1 MQTIRNIQ
9 NIIARHFPE
18 KCAESWDNPGLQLGH
33 QDAPVRRIL
42 TALELTPSVLD
53 EAIDG
58 GFELIV
64 THHPFI
70 FRPFKRLTD
79 ESADGRMLLHLAE
92 SRIGLLAAHTNLDSA
107 PGAIAD
113 KLADDLCLTERR
125 PVIEH
130 HPYEAFKIVVF
141 VPEAQAD
148 AVSRAMHDAGAG
160 CVGAYSDV
168 SFRSAGTGYFTCGGA
183 AHPAIGAPGE
193 AVETPEVRLEMLVSE
208 QNLKSVLRAVHASH
222 PYEEPAIDVF
232 RLSSDVHGISDL
244 YGFGTTGRLPEPML
258 LRDFIPYLK
267 TLWDIPSLRAAG
279 DPEKRIERVGI
290 LNGSGAKYMSSC
302 RGIDAF
308 ITGDCGHHD
317 FDNAVRCGLALIDA
331 GHYETEKFIPE
342 ILAKVI
348 AGDAETDEVYVKIAS
363 SMSNPCRTW

>member
-18 KCAESWDNPGLQLGH
+18 KCAESWDNPGLQMGH
-33 QDAPVRRIL
+33 QDASVSRIL
-42 TALELTPSVLD
+42 TALELTPAVLD
-53 EAIDG
+53 EAVDG
-58 GFELIV
+58 GFDLIV

-79 ESADGRMLLHLAE
+79 ETADGRMLLRLAE
-92 SRIGLLAAHTNLDSA
+92 NHIGLLAAHTNLDSA

-113 KLADDLCLTERR
+113 KLADDLHLSDRR

-130 HPYEAFKIVVF
+130 HPYEACKIIVF
-141 VPEAQAD
+141 VPSGHAD

-160 CVGAYSDV
+160 CVGRYSDV
-168 SFRSAGTGYFTCGGA
+168 SFRTSGTGYFTCGNDT
-183 AHPAIGAPGE
+183 HPAIGAPGQ
-193 AVETPEVRLEMLVSE
+193 AVETPEVRLEMVVSE
-208 QNLKSVLRAVHASH
+208 QNLKPVLRAVHETH
-222 PYEEPAIDVF
+222 PYEEPAVDVF

-244 YGFGTTGRLPEPML
+244 YGFGTTGRLPAPML
-258 LRDFIPYLK
+258 LKDFIPYLK
-267 TLWDIPSLRAAG
+267 KLWDISSLRAAG

-302 RGIDAF
+302 RDVDAF

-317 FDNAVRCGLALIDA
+317 FDNAVRCGVALIDA

-342 ILAKVI
+342 ILAGVI
-348 AGDAETDEVYVKIAS
+348 ANDAETDELVVKIAS
-363 SMSNPCRTW
+363 AMSNPCRTW